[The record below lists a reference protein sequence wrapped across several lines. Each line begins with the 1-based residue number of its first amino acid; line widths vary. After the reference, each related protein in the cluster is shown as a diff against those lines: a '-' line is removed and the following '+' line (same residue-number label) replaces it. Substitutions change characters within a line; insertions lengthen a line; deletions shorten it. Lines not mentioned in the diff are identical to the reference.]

1 MVCAQPEHSA
11 VPPMDRWPSKPHQDG
26 PTCRHTHQAQA
37 PIRIRVETGASF
49 LFAFVLCLGIATV
62 FTQGQTLPFGK
73 ITDFQI
79 PEFYPPPREN
89 QLRALVRGAEAEAIG
104 PAVFL
109 IRRPT
114 IHTVD
119 PEGRTN
125 LVLQAADCIYD
136 ANSRTAWSTN
146 WIVATDGT
154 GEITVSGR
162 GFVWRQQD
170 LTLIISNE
178 VRSTVKTRQ

>member
-1 MVCAQPEHSA
+1 MSCAQPDHPA
-11 VPPMDRWPSKPHQDG
+11 APPMGRIDSKPHHDG
-26 PTCRHTHQAQA
+26 ATDRHTCHALA
-37 PIRIRVETGASF
+37 RMPARVKTGCRF
-49 LFAFVLCLGIATV
+49 LAALALGLAAAAV
-62 FTQGQTLPFGK
+62 PSRGQTLPFGK

-89 QLRALVRGAEAEAIG
+89 HLRALVRGAEAEAIG
-104 PAVFL
+104 PAMFL

-136 ANSRTAWSTN
+136 ANSRIAWSTN
-146 WIVATDGT
+146 WIVATHGT

-162 GFVWRQQD
+162 GFLWRQQD
-170 LTLIISNE
+170 LTLIISND
-178 VRSTVKTRQ
+178 VQSTVKTGQ